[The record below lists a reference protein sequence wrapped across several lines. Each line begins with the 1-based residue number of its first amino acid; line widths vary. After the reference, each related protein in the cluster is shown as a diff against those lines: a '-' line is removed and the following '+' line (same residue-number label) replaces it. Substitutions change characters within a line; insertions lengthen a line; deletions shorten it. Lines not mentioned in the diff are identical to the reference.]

1 MFDEVRIHQYITHV
15 INTNTLELEISRIQ
29 QLMAEATRYPYK
41 QNHENVKVLNQ
52 IFKALLAQKALLHSL
67 PKSHKSIKREE
78 EEDACK
84 NV

>member
-1 MFDEVRIHQYITHV
+1 MFDEVRLHQYITHV
-15 INTNTLELEISRIQ
+15 INTNTLESEISRIQ
-29 QLMAEATRYPYK
+29 QLMTGATKYPYK
-41 QNHENVKVLNQ
+41 QNRENVKVLNQ